1 MTKRSNP
8 ALWLL
13 SLGNGGVDR
22 PFNEAVGGTVTEIDD
37 YNGSGEKWRVHT
49 FTGNGTLDISVAV
62 QPFRVLIVGGGG
74 ASKFTANSGQG
85 GGGAGGMIT
94 DDALSLTS
102 GAHTVTIGAGG
113 TIGTFPQNGENTT
126 AFGLTAIG
134 GGAGAFRDGGQQGPG
149 SGGSGGG
156 ESRNNT
162 GPGGAGTAGQG
173 FQGGSGDSANLGGGG
188 GAGGAGSAGSG
199 GPGKAS
205 NITGSS
211 VTYARGGGSD
221 GWDGSQQYGAGGNF
235 GGLAAQPGVV
245 IVAYQI
251 G

>member
-22 PFNEAVGGTVTEIDD
+22 PFNDAVGGTVTEIDD

-85 GGGAGGMIT
+85 GGGAGG
-94 DDALSLTS
+94 
-102 GAHTVTIGAGG
+102 
-113 TIGTFPQNGENTT
+113 
-126 AFGLTAIG
+126 
-134 GGAGAFRDGGQQGPG
+134 
-149 SGGSGGG
+149 
-156 ESRNNT
+156 
-162 GPGGAGTAGQG
+162 
-173 FQGGSGDSANLGGGG
+173 
-188 GAGGAGSAGSG
+188 AGSAGSG

-245 IVAYQI
+245 IVAYRI